1 MTNIEIRDFSTV
13 SGVTDSDFVVISLSS
28 GPSAKIAVGVLTA
41 NLQSETKPSI
51 KDGLW
56 WIGSVNTEVQA
67 EGKSPVFRKGQLG
80 IEWKY
85 VSEADTAWK
94 LLVGLEEIR
103 FRYEDLTEEQRR
115 LLKLNFSD
123 LTEEDIAE
131 LQKPANDMIAV
142 LEKTN
147 ADIQAAE
154 DARVEEFATLK
165 AESEAAT
172 DDAQDTADHPTY
184 IGEDNYVY
192 KWNKTAQTYDKTAIY
207 VRGEAFSIK
216 KVYKSVD
223 IMYADTSTSFKE
235 GDFCL
240 INTGDVENP
249 ENAQLFVRTSL
260 GSWEFLVD
268 MSGAIGFTGKVPQ
281 LFIGTVSIGSGKDSA
296 AVTLTPSGTDT
307 DGNPK
312 YDINYVIPC
321 LAYGDLTEE
330 QIAELQRPANDMIA
344 VLQKTD
350 ADIQAAEDLRVI
362 AENARVQ
369 TENTRVSNEDTRK
382 SNEDTRIANE
392 DARKEAE
399 KERGKN
405 EEERVSNEN
414 ARISNEETRNTQE
427 TARQENE
434 TERKESET
442 ARKTSETARNSNEA
456 ARKSAEDTRKSNE
469 TERQSAEDVRKTN
482 ETERVT
488 NEESRNTA
496 ESARQTNENV
506 RQTNENLRQTNEGTR
521 ITQENARQ
529 QSEQQRVDDYAT
541 LRADI
546 VAATK
551 NANDAADEARNVP
564 KIQDGTWWVWD
575 VTLDQYVDTASPA
588 TSRSPK
594 VIDGIW
600 WTWDDSTG
608 EYVSTGW
615 AVNSDFELSKEK
627 IEGVFT
633 GDIVTHTHTHLIYYA
648 QVYEEEPDFS
658 TLSTWTGA
666 DGLAHDFVPGNDIY
680 VKNDTEPT
688 GYANYKLAVSAEGN
702 VWVRIP
708 QVAAGWRVVLVR
720 E

>member
-1 MTNIEIRDFSTV
+1 MTNIEIRDFATV
-13 SGVTDSDFVVISLSS
+13 QGVTDSDFVVISLSS

-41 NLQSETKPSI
+41 NLQSQTKPSI

-85 VSEADTAWK
+85 ESEGDAAWK

-103 FRYEDLTEEQRR
+103 FRYEDLTDEQRR
-115 LLKLNFSD
+115 MLKLNFSD

-131 LQKPANDMIAV
+131 LQQPANDMIAV

-147 ADIQAAE
+147 TDVQAAE
-154 DARVEEFATLK
+154 DARAKEFASLK
-165 AESEAAT
+165 SESEAAT

-223 IMYADTSTSFKE
+223 IMYADTSTAFKE

-249 ENAQLFVRTSL
+249 ENAQLYVRTSV
-260 GSWEFLVD
+260 GSWDFLVD

-296 AVTLTPSGTDT
+296 AVTLTPSGTDS

-312 YDINYVIPC
+312 YNINYVIPC
-321 LAYGDLTEE
+321 LAYDDLTEE
-330 QIAELQRPANDMIA
+330 QIADLQRPANDMIA
-344 VLQKTD
+344 QLKETD
-350 ADIQAAEDLRVI
+350 DAVKAAEAARAD
-362 AENARVQ
+362 AENVRVAS
-369 TENTRVSNEDTRK
+369 ENTRISAENTRQ
-382 SNEDTRIANE
+382 SNE
-392 DARKEAE
+392 DARTANEN
-399 KERGKN
+399 ERN
-405 EEERVSNEN
+405 SAEEERKS
-414 ARISNEETRNTQE
+414 S
-427 TARQENE
+427 
-434 TERKESET
+434 ESGRE
-442 ARKTSETARNSNEA
+442 
-456 ARKSAEDTRKSNE
+456 
-469 TERQSAEDVRKTN
+469 TN
-482 ETERVT
+482 EDAREQAEKTRVD
-488 NEESRNTA
+488 A
-496 ESARQTNENV
+496 
-506 RQTNENLRQTNEGTR
+506 
-521 ITQENARQ
+521 
-529 QSEQQRVDDYAT
+529 EQQRADDYAA
-541 LRADI
+541 LRQDI
-546 VAATK
+546 VAATD
-551 NANDAADEARNVP
+551 NANDAAEEARNIP
-564 KIQDGTWWVWD
+564 KIQNGTWWVWD
-575 VTLDQYVDTASPA
+575 VTLDQYVDTTSPA
-588 TSRSPK
+588 TSRSPRI
-594 VIDGIW
+594 IDGIW

-615 AVNSDFELSKEK
+615 AVNSDFELTKEK
-627 IEGVFT
+627 IEGVLT
-633 GDIVTHTHTHLIYYA
+633 GDIASHTHTHLIYYA
-648 QVYEEEPDFS
+648 QVYDEAPDFS
-658 TLSTWTGA
+658 TLSTWTGN
-666 DGLAHDFVPGNDIY
+666 DGLVHDFVPGNDIY
-680 VKNDTEPT
+680 VKNDAEPT